1 MDFIFNANIPSSTAS
16 LIILPPLSKTFINGL
31 AQKYCDKYPPQLENI
46 IEKDIFFASISQINA
61 YLATFWPCMP
71 AFLLGYG
78 LSCLTCG
85 CSFYLPYM
93 CIKDAENMVDKVME
107 QQNKEVFNP
116 KGLKISLQKN
126 CSTSWIQIQFLN
138 SIEMLSFERNKCVGM
153 NSETLL

>member
-1 MDFIFNANIPSSTAS
+1 MDFIFNACIPSSTDS

-31 AQKYCDKYPPQLENI
+31 ARKYSDRYPHQLENI
-46 IEKDIFFASISQINA
+46 IEKDIFFSSISQINA

-71 AFLLGYG
+71 VFLLGYG
-78 LSCLTCG
+78 FSCLTCG

-93 CIKDAENMVDKVME
+93 CIKDAENMIDRVIE

-116 KGLKISLQKN
+116 QGLKISLQKN
-126 CSTSWIQIQFLN
+126 CSTSWIQIQFIN
-138 SIEMLSFERNKCVGM
+138 SIEMSGLEGNRCFVM